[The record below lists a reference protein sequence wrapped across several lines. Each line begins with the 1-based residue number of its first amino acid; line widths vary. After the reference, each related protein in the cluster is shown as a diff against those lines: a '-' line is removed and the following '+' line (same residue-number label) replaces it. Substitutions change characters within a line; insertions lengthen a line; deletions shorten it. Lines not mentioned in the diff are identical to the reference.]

1 MQRER
6 EDKIDLV
13 QSDPIVKGLPPE
25 SAASNSD
32 LPNFGDRYETIEL
45 IGEGGMGS
53 VYKVKDRQLGTFFA
67 IKLLKPDLAKDK
79 TSVKRFE
86 KEAEATIRL
95 THENLVTVYEHGC
108 TSDSIPFIV
117 MEFIGDQNLGQFIK
131 ERSHIKPA
139 EAIEIFKQI
148 CDALSYAHKA
158 GVIHRDLKPSNIVV
172 SHLPQPTTERS
183 NGNEI
188 SKSPPSNLVV
198 KVTDFGIAS
207 VAIEGAPAGET
218 LTKTGDII
226 GSPLYMS
233 PEQCQGQSL
242 DQRSDVYSLGCVM
255 YTTLTG
261 RAPFEG
267 ANPVQ
272 IILKQIQEPA
282 PPFPTIVKTGV
293 NKELE
298 KIIQKCLE
306 KDKRNRYASVEEVK
320 QHLLQASSGKS
331 INYVP
336 SGSKMKIYFAGK
348 ALLLTTFLIFF
359 CALVSFRPDKNTS
372 DANLRPA
379 VEPPAAARPADLT
392 IDRALKHFKAR
403 QYDEA
408 IPLLQYVAATAKRE
422 GNRQFEAFLYQCI
435 GQSYL
440 ALKQYSDAELWYE
453 KSIKLT
459 AEIRQESMETLQNNG
474 AITEATTGY
483 IESLRALNKQEEA
496 TRLLKSMNIEK
507 LRELET
513 FYESNFPPEDLKRV
527 HDLRIQRQKL
537 N

>member
-1 MQRER
+1 VQRER

-13 QSDPIVKGLPPE
+13 QSDQIVKGLPPE
-25 SAASNSD
+25 PAASNTD

-45 IGEGGMGS
+45 IGQGGMGS

-67 IKLLKPDLAKDK
+67 IKLLKPELAKDK

-86 KEAEATIRL
+86 KEAEATSKL

-108 TSDSIPFIV
+108 TGDGTPFIV
-117 MEFIGDQNLGQFIK
+117 MEFIGDQNLGQFIE
-131 ERSHIKPA
+131 ERSHLEPA
-139 EAIEIFKQI
+139 EAIEVFKQI
-148 CDALSYAHKA
+148 CDALSYAHKS

-172 SHLPQPTTERS
+172 SKLSQPKKES
-183 NGNEI
+183 PNENGTNKSRPPDLEI
-188 SKSPPSNLVV
+188 

-207 VAIEGAPAGET
+207 VAIEGAAAGET

-242 DQRSDVYSLGCVM
+242 DKRSDIYSLGCVM
-255 YTTLTG
+255 YTILTG
-261 RAPFEG
+261 HAPFDG
-267 ANPVQ
+267 GNPVQ
-272 IILKQIQEPA
+272 IILKQIQETA
-282 PPFPTIVKTGV
+282 PPLKIRTGI

-306 KDKRNRYASVEEVK
+306 KQKRFRYDSVEDVK
-320 QHLLQASSGKS
+320 ADLLRVSNGKT
-331 INYVP
+331 INYV
-336 SGSKMKIYFAGK
+336 SAQSRAKYQFVAN
-348 ALLLTTFLIFF
+348 AVLLTTTIITI
-359 CALVSFRPDKNTS
+359 CALGSSKPTTKNQAATAPS
-372 DANLRPA
+372 IVQRPA
-379 VEPPAAARPADLT
+379 SLT
-392 IDRALKHFKAR
+392 IDQALKHFKAR

-459 AEIRQESMETLQNNG
+459 AEFRQESMETLQKNG

-483 IESLRALNKQEEA
+483 IESLRALNKHEEA
-496 TRLLKSMNIEK
+496 LRLLKSMNIEK
-507 LRELET
+507 LRDLET
-513 FYESNFPPEDLKRV
+513 FYENNFPPEDLKRV